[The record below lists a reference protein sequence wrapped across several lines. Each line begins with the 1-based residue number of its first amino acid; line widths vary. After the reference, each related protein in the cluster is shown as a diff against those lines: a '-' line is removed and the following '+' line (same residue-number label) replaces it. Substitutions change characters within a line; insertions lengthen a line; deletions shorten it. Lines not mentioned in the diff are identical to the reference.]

1 MTIELNITTTTQPA
15 RCRAEPAVTPLREK
29 KIISKGIAPN
39 GFRFQFGES
48 KQKIKALVARR
59 IVKKNGSQ
67 ARIESKTDSSNR
79 IKPIATNSFSL
90 LSKSKSKIR
99 DADDDETSVK
109 NRFKSPSKPKNVKSK
124 VRCNATESPT
134 TTTTTTTTTTSVDSF
149 TEKHTSNFKEPSED
163 LLLNVC
169 TTPVPQHLNR
179 QTTNR
184 IEKRSE
190 NRNGKGGKR
199 VLTEQEIKDG
209 LRQFSGNAPANI
221 HPADKFY
228 QREDEQK
235 SKGEGQSKEPIR
247 SKKTKSNDS
256 KVRKVGLFKDDFIK
270 VELGQRLVKPI
281 TEKIFSECAV
291 ESLGLHPHAVKNLA
305 DLLSITKLTAVQNK
319 TIPQALQGKDLLVRS
334 QTGSGKTLAYALP
347 VVEKLQAIR
356 PKLTRECGIQA
367 VIIVPTRELA
377 IQTYELFQKL
387 IKPYTWLVPGVL
399 MGGERRKVEKAR
411 LRKGINI
418 LVGTPGRLVDHLLH
432 TATFKMEKAKF
443 LILDEADRLL
453 EMGYERDV
461 GQIVEAINKQREEK
475 ANEASYSLEPLQ
487 KMLLS
492 ATLTAAVKKLAGL
505 TLQEATFIDNCDE
518 ESVKCGPSLG
528 GYSKEVIEA
537 ASNDVADGDDSTG
550 ILTIPE
556 NLKLQYV
563 QVPVKLRL
571 VILSGLLLHE
581 YKGKDKFKALIFMST
596 MEMVNFHHDLL
607 NEELT
612 QKILDEDD
620 DEVTENELNNE
631 REVREPLLKGLRFFK
646 LHGSMSQ
653 TERQGVFKGF
663 RECKNGVLLA
673 TDVVGR
679 GIDVPEIDLVVQY
692 SPPQKTA
699 DFVHRVGRTA
709 RAGCSGR
716 AVLFL
721 APSEVQFVR
730 YLENKRIRISQLEM
744 DTYLKGLNEADRM
757 ANTVQEAAS
766 NLQHHFEELLTED
779 REMHEKAC
787 KGMCKERHITKYM
800 AALSSLTISIHNPFY
815 YLIQLIKWMI
825 DTTMRLRIEK
835 NILFVD

>member
-15 RCRAEPAVTPLREK
+15 RCRPEPAVTPLREK
-29 KIISKGIAPN
+29 KIISKGIASN
-39 GFRFQFGES
+39 GFRFEFGES
-48 KQKIKALVARR
+48 KQKIKALVARKS
-59 IVKKNGSQ
+59 VKKNGSQ
-67 ARIESKTDSSNR
+67 ARIESQIDSSNR
-79 IKPIATNSFSL
+79 IKPITTNPFSL
-90 LSKSKSKIR
+90 LSKSKSEIR
-99 DADDDETSVK
+99 DTDDGETSVK
-109 NRFKSPSKPKNVKSK
+109 NRFKSPSKSKNIKSK
-124 VRCNATESPT
+124 VRFNATESPT
-134 TTTTTTTTTTSVDSF
+134 TTTTTSVDSF
-149 TEKHTSNFKEPSED
+149 TGKHTSNFKETTQD

-169 TTPVPQHLNR
+169 TTPVPQHLNQ
-179 QTTNR
+179 QTANR
-184 IEKRSE
+184 VGKTSE
-190 NRNGKGGKR
+190 NRNRKGGKR

-209 LRQFSGNAPANI
+209 LSKFSRNATANI

-228 QREDEQK
+228 QREHEQK
-235 SKGEGQSKEPIR
+235 SKVEGQSKELIR

-475 ANEASYSLEPLQ
+475 ANEAPHSLEPLQ

-518 ESVKCGPSLG
+518 DSVKCGPTIG

-537 ASNDVADGDDSTG
+537 ATNDVADGDDSTG

-620 DEVTENELNNE
+620 DVVTENELNNE

-787 KGMCKERHITKYM
+787 KVRDEESEMDNKKTSTT
-800 AALSSLTISIHNPFY
+800 SSTSMMVH
-815 YLIQLIKWMI
+815 M
-825 DTTMRLRIEK
+825 DH
-835 NILFVD
+835 

>member
-1 MTIELNITTTTQPA
+1 MTIELNITTTKQPA
-15 RCRAEPAVTPLREK
+15 RCRPETILTPLKEK
-29 KIISKGIAPN
+29 KKVTKRLQPN
-39 GFRFQFGES
+39 GFKFEFEES
-48 KQKIKALVARR
+48 KQNIKALVARR
-59 IVKKNGSQ
+59 SVRNAGKAG
-67 ARIESKTDSSNR
+67 IEPNIKGQSDKVSKIKTITPNR
-79 IKPIATNSFSL
+79 FKL
-90 LSKSKSKIR
+90 LPKSKIR
-99 DADDDETSVK
+99 DTDEDGKAAK
-109 NRFKSPSKPKNVKSK
+109 NPFNLPPKPKDVKIKAPYSVSK
-124 VRCNATESPT
+124 RSTS
-134 TTTTTTTTTTSVDSF
+134 TTTSKESF
-149 TEKHTSNFKEPSED
+149 IEESSED

-169 TTPVPQHLNR
+169 MHSVPQHLNKKTVN
-179 QTTNR
+179 QLEKTSQNR
-184 IEKRSE
+184 KG
-190 NRNGKGGKR
+190 NRAKR
-199 VLTEQEIKDG
+199 VLTEQEIKEG
-209 LRQFSGNAPANI
+209 LSKFSSNPAEHL
-221 HPADKFY
+221 HPADRFY
-228 QREDEQK
+228 QQEEERKRKTEE
-235 SKGEGQSKEPIR
+235 QSKEPIIP
-247 SKKTKSNDS
+247 KKIKCNDS
-256 KVRKVGLFKDDFIK
+256 SLRKVGLFKDDMVK

-281 TEKIFSECAV
+281 TEKIFSDCAV
-291 ESLGLHPHAVKNLA
+291 DSLGLHPHAVKNLV
-305 DLLSITKLTAVQNK
+305 DLLSISKLTAVQEK
-319 TIPQALQGKDLLVRS
+319 TIPKALEGKDLLVRS

-367 VIIVPTRELA
+367 VIIVPSRELA

-432 TATFKMEKAKF
+432 TVTFKMEKAKF

-475 ANEASYSLEPLQ
+475 AKEAPLALEPLQ

-505 TLQEATFIDNCDE
+505 TLNEAIFIDNCDE
-518 ESVKCGPSLG
+518 NTVKCNFTAG

-537 ASNDVADGDDSTG
+537 ITGGTMDGEDSTG

-607 NEELT
+607 NEQLT
-612 QKILDEDD
+612 QKVLDEDD
-620 DEVTENELNNE
+620 DEVAENESNNE
-631 REVREPLLKGLRFFK
+631 RELREPLLKGLRFFK

-663 RECKNGVLLA
+663 RESKNGVLLA

-744 DTYLKGLNEADRM
+744 DIYLKALKEADHV
-757 ANTVQEAAS
+757 ANTVEEAAS
-766 NLQHHFEELLTED
+766 NLHHHFEELLTED
-779 REMHEKAC
+779 REMHDKAC
-787 KGMCKERHITKYM
+787 KVSG
-800 AALSSLTISIHNPFY
+800 L
-815 YLIQLIKWMI
+815 
-825 DTTMRLRIEK
+825 
-835 NILFVD
+835 

>member
-1 MTIELNITTTTQPA
+1 MTIELNITTTTQPT
-15 RCRAEPAVTPLREK
+15 RCRPEPAVTPLKEK
-29 KIISKGIAPN
+29 KILSKGIAPN
-39 GFRFQFGES
+39 GFRFEFGEG

-67 ARIESKTDSSNR
+67 ASTDSSNR
-79 IKPIATNSFSL
+79 IKPITTNPFGL

-99 DADDDETSVK
+99 DADDGETSVK
-109 NRFKSPSKPKNVKSK
+109 NRFKSPSKSKNVKSK

-134 TTTTTTTTTTSVDSF
+134 TAATTSTDSF
-149 TEKHTSNFKEPSED
+149 TEKHASKEPSED

-169 TTPVPQHLNR
+169 TTPVPQHLNQR
-179 QTTNR
+179 TANQ
-184 IEKRSE
+184 IEKNSE
-190 NRNGKGGKR
+190 SRKGKGWKR
-199 VLTEQEIKDG
+199 VLTDQEIKDG
-209 LRQFSGNAPANI
+209 LSKFSRNSAANI

-235 SKGEGQSKEPIR
+235 SKAEGQSKELIR
-247 SKKTKSNDS
+247 SKKPKSNDS
-256 KVRKVGLFKDDFIK
+256 KVRKVGLFKDDFVK

-281 TEKIFSECAV
+281 TEKIFSDCAV

-377 IQTYELFQKL
+377 IQTHELFQKL

-475 ANEASYSLEPLQ
+475 ANEAPNSLEPLQ

-505 TLQEATFIDNCDE
+505 TLQEAIFIDNCDE
-518 ESVKCGPSLG
+518 DSVNCGSTIGG

-537 ASNDVADGDDSTG
+537 AANDVVDDGDDSTG

-620 DEVTENELNNE
+620 DEVTENELSNE

-663 RECKNGVLLA
+663 RLCKNGVLLA

-744 DTYLKGLNEADRM
+744 DTYLKVLNEADRM

-787 KGMCKERHITKYM
+787 KGMC
-800 AALSSLTISIHNPFY
+800 
-815 YLIQLIKWMI
+815 
-825 DTTMRLRIEK
+825 
-835 NILFVD
+835 